1 MNTRI
6 IGLSGVV
13 VAVGLAGASAQTQ
26 GQAPAGGR
34 TGAQARTQSKAVPR
48 TPWGHPDL
56 QGTWDYRTIT
66 PLERPQQY
74 GDREFLTDAEIKEL
88 EARAAK
94 RMDEAPPDEA
104 PAGTVH
110 AAYWTD
116 PGRFVADNRRT
127 SLIVDPPNGRIP
139 QTVAA
144 ARAAAAGGAPAAAG
158 RGRGAGGGRGGGRP
172 GGRADSWL
180 DRSLLERCITWG
192 LPTASLPG
200 LYNNNIQIVQSPD
213 HVVIVHEMVHDAR
226 VIPLD
231 NRPHVT
237 DTMRQYLGESRARF
251 DGDTL
256 VVETVNFSPRT
267 SYRGANVNMKL
278 TERYTRVSDD
288 RVELR
293 LTVEDPSV
301 WTAPWTVALALRPS
315 EGPLVEYACHEG
327 NYGLRNIL
335 EVARDEE
342 AAAAAA
348 AAGK

>member
-1 MNTRI
+1 MNTRM
-6 IGLSGVV
+6 IGIGAVIVS
-13 VAVGLAGASAQTQ
+13 VGLAGVSAQ
-26 GQAPAGGR
+26 GQAPASR
-34 TGAQARTQSKAVPR
+34 TGAQAAATAKPVPR

-66 PLERPQQY
+66 PLERPTQY
-74 GDREFLTDAEIKEL
+74 GDREFLTDEEVKEL

-94 RMDEAPPDEA
+94 RMDEAPPDDA
-104 PAGTVH
+104 PANTVH

-116 PGRFVADNRRT
+116 PGRFVAENRRT

-144 ARAAAAGGAPAAAG
+144 ARAGAAGAAARPTG
-158 RGRGAGGGRGGGRP
+158 RGRGGGRP

-200 LYNNNIQIVQSPD
+200 LYNNNIQIVQGPD

-231 NRPHVT
+231 NRPRVT
-237 DTMRQYLGESRARF
+237 DDMRQYLGESRARF
-251 DGDTL
+251 EGDTL
-256 VVETVNFSPRT
+256 VVETVNFSPKT

-278 TERYTRVSDD
+278 TERYTRIDENSID
-288 RVELR
+288 LR
-293 LTVEDPSV
+293 LTVEDPTV
-301 WTAPWTVALALRPS
+301 WTRPWTVALALRPS

-335 EVARDEE
+335 EAARDEE
-342 AAAAAA
+342 KAAAAA
-348 AAGK
+348 AAGTSGN